1 METSLVPSASDGP
14 ENGPPLDRPVQLSVH
29 VDGNAKPSECPEE
42 RTQRGV
48 DALRRHGSTLRD
60 SGRVSDAEPF
70 YERSLT
76 LAREIGYDAGIAHAL
91 NCLATIAQLH
101 GDLTTASTRYRE
113 ALEIAE
119 RCGEHRLVG
128 MIEQNLGVLA
138 DTRGNRGEAL
148 AHYRLALHG
157 FEEACDVQQVSWVLN
172 NLGILLTRDE
182 QFDEA
187 RSTFDRALA
196 LVRER
201 GESHFE
207 GVVEE
212 NRGALELQA
221 GNVREALP
229 SIERAVGVAE
239 RRKDLPR
246 LAAALKLLGV
256 YRRLTGDLPSAEA
269 ALRRAAVLN
278 PVGEDALL
286 DGEIALEIGRTLEA
300 DGRGDAARAAWTE
313 ALATFERIGAR
324 EWASLAKQR
333 LEVPCAGCCSPEP

>member
-1 METSLVPSASDGP
+1 MEMSLARDRSGAADDGTQLERAVP
-14 ENGPPLDRPVQLSVH
+14 LPVQVEGAAGA
-29 VDGNAKPSECPEE
+29 VEPPEE
-42 RTQRGV
+42 RTPCTV

-60 SGRVSDAEPF
+60 GGHVSGAEPF

-76 LAREIGYDAGIAHAL
+76 LAREIGYDAGVAHAL

-101 GDLTTASTRYRE
+101 GDLMTASRRYRE
-113 ALEIAE
+113 ALSIAE
-119 RCGEHRLVG
+119 QCGEHRLVG

-138 DTRGNRGEAL
+138 DTRGNRAEAL

-157 FEEACDVQQVSWVLN
+157 FEEASDVQQVSWVLN
-172 NLGILLTRDE
+172 NLGILLTRDG
-182 QFDEA
+182 QFGEA
-187 RSTFDRALA
+187 RASFDRALA

-221 GNVREALP
+221 GNPQEALP
-229 SIERAVGVAE
+229 SIESALAIAE

-256 YRRLTGDLPSAEA
+256 HQRLNGDLQSAEA
-269 ALRRAAVLN
+269 TLRRAAVLN
-278 PVGEDALL
+278 PAGEDALL
-286 DGEIALEIGRTLEA
+286 DGEIALEIGCTLEA
-300 DGRGDAARAAWTE
+300 DGRNDAARAAWTN
-313 ALATFERIGAR
+313 ALATFDRIGAR
-324 EWASLAKQR
+324 DWVNVVKERLDSLGADD
-333 LEVPCAGCCSPEP
+333 LA